1 MLASLIFLYLHGSF
15 SADLSEEARMQCIK
29 ILGTPSGGAPKW
41 VREAWIGLVLPLDQ
55 HWPQSNMARDV
66 LTKTPRQIRGYN
78 VDAVL
83 AVEILSFRHPEAAR
97 WWRENTTLIQPGNHL
112 VFSADDEIE
121 LVEGAPSIAPHHGKS
136 NSGITIDKFLDRV
149 SEIVP
154 GASTP
159 LCGILIEFRE
169 TWDEVVRFAMTKP
182 AAIILS
188 SIAAAYV
195 TKCLDYSSSEK
206 EFTRLHKEGH
216 DFLQAFYRVAIE
228 CGINVTLEEID
239 RPLCYTDIGVQ
250 DGTIEISDG
259 KVKLT
264 ERGERIV
271 EDIKRRDTAPN
282 N

>member
-1 MLASLIFLYLHGSF
+1 MLASLILLCVRGSF
-15 SADLSEEARMQCIK
+15 SADLSEEAHMQCIK

-41 VREAWIGLVLPLDQ
+41 VREAWIGLVFPIDPHL
-55 HWPQSNMARDV
+55 PQSHMARDV
-66 LTKTPRQIRGYN
+66 LTKTPRQVHGYN
-78 VDAVL
+78 IDAVL
-83 AVEILSFRHPEAAR
+83 AVEILSLHHPEAAR

-121 LVEGAPSIAPHHGKS
+121 LVDDAPSIAPPKGKS
-136 NSGITIDKFLDRV
+136 DSGITIGKFLDRV

-159 LCGILIEFRE
+159 LCGIFIEFRE

-188 SIAAAYV
+188 SIATAYV
-195 TKCLDYSSSEK
+195 TNCLDYSSSEK

-216 DFLQAFYRVAIE
+216 DFLRAFYQVAVE

-239 RPLCYTDIGVQ
+239 RPLAYTDFGVQ
-250 DGTIEISDG
+250 DGTIEITEG
-259 KVKLT
+259 MVKLT
-264 ERGERIV
+264 EKGERMV
-271 EDIKRRDTAPN
+271 EDIKRQESAPN

>member
-1 MLASLIFLYLHGSF
+1 
-15 SADLSEEARMQCIK
+15 MQCIK

-41 VREAWIGLVLPLDQ
+41 VREAWIGLILPIDPHL
-55 HWPQSNMARDV
+55 PQSHMARDV

-83 AVEILSFRHPEAAR
+83 AVEILSLRHPEAAL

-121 LVEGAPSIAPHHGKS
+121 LVDDAPSIAPPKGKS
-136 NSGITIDKFLDRV
+136 DSGITVNEFLHRV
-149 SEIVP
+149 KMLVP
-154 GASTP
+154 DVTAPVGYISRA
-159 LCGILIEFRE
+159 FRPE
-169 TWDEVVRFAMTKP
+169 TWNEIAQYTMTRP
-182 AAIILS
+182 AALILS
-188 SIAAAYV
+188 SIVAIKIAEYLEY
-195 TKCLDYSSSEK
+195 TSSEDM
-206 EFTRLHKEGH
+206 FTRIHKEGH

-239 RPLCYTDIGVQ
+239 RPLCCMDIGVQ